1 MKTGRSHA
9 RAGAPNDGAGGAQC
23 ATILLCV
30 ENARVE
36 TEVLVI
42 GAGPAGLAVA
52 ATLHERGRRPLVIE
66 KAGQVGASWRN
77 HYSRLHLHTVK
88 ALSALPGLPFPDSAP
103 RYVPRQGVV
112 DYLAAYAAK
121 AGIEPRFG
129 EEATAI
135 VRDEAGRWRT
145 STRSGQTIVA
155 DAVVVT
161 TGANNHPFAPT
172 IEGEAHFR
180 PAGTIV
186 HSRDYRDATPFIG
199 QRVLVVGM
207 GNTGAE
213 IALDLAENGVSV
225 ALSVRS
231 PINIVH
237 RDVLGRPTQQTSIM
251 LARLPTPI
259 GYALARLL
267 CDVTVGDIGRYGLPR
282 SRMSPLRQ
290 LREHGRTPVIDVG
303 TLARIKSGEIA
314 VFPAIR
320 RLVEGGAEFVDG
332 RSAGFDAIVLA
343 TGYRAGVAALF
354 PASAVPVDDSGL
366 PMQLAGSG
374 ELDGVFFVGFDL
386 RQAGGLLRTIA
397 AQAIAVAER
406 IVASP
411 ARSRTS

>member
-1 MKTGRSHA
+1 MRMDA
-9 RAGAPNDGAGGAQC
+9 
-23 ATILLCV
+23 
-30 ENARVE
+30 
-36 TEVLVI
+36 EVVVI

-52 ATLHERGRRPLVIE
+52 ATLKSKGRRPLVIE
-66 KAGQVGASWRN
+66 KAAQVGSSWRN
-77 HYSRLHLHTVK
+77 HYARLHLHTVK
-88 ALSALPGLPFPDSAP
+88 ALSALPGLPFPDQAP

-112 DYLAAYAAK
+112 DYLAAYAAQ

-135 VRDEAGRWRT
+135 VRDAAGLWRT
-145 STRSGQTIVA
+145 STRSGQTFVT

-161 TGANNHPFAPT
+161 TGANNHPFAPKMA
-172 IEGEAHFR
+172 GEEHFSPPGR
-180 PAGTIV
+180 IV
-186 HSRDYRDATPFIG
+186 HSRDYRDAAPFAG

-213 IALDLAENGVSV
+213 IALDLAERGIEV

-237 RDVLGRPTQQTSIM
+237 RDVLGRGTQQTSIM

-259 GYALARLL
+259 GDALARLL

-282 SRMSPLRQ
+282 SRVSPLRQ

-320 RLVEGGAEFVDG
+320 RLVAGGAEFVDG
-332 RSAGFDAIVLA
+332 RTAEFDAIVLA

-366 PMQLAGSG
+366 PTQLAGAG
-374 ELDGVFFVGFDL
+374 DLDGVFFVGFDL
-386 RQAGGLLRTIA
+386 RQPGGLLRTIA
-397 AQAIAVAER
+397 QQAVAVAER

-411 ARSRTS
+411 ARSRTP